1 MTSTSDGD
9 GKDVIANTGDTSGS
23 KPRYYALGFGS
34 NYYGALGATAR
45 AHPATSLAC
54 ATEAG
59 DTAGSSNTQHE
70 RESELM
76 YDWGHVQFLT
86 LGQENMDCT
95 SSSGNSGGG
104 GGSHNPSTASKV
116 GASASD
122 GKTNTKRKTSS
133 ATYAAKSAGVGFK
146 KGFLLSSPKR
156 SKGKKATAAAA
167 AAVAA
172 ASSVAPKDG
181 DTNACN
187 EPVVEATEALPAAT
201 QHQSSPVDNDD
212 AKTSAIAILDGDDVA
227 NHDEN
232 GGNANSDDDAAAQH
246 PPEEEQP
253 TAVHPSQLPAPLSHP
268 PALIAAGSTYTVYS
282 AGAGTTIMQSGT
294 MHGMASQRFVPRPVR
309 MPLKCLQLACGRR
322 HVLSLMGD
330 GHRID
335 SMSRTR
341 MHNLFD
347 GPVVPM
353 KASGEGGGGGN
364 NHNFSG
370 PIQSAHEALTTG
382 IVMSWGSG
390 HFGQL
395 GHGPEVTDC
404 PEPTVVE
411 GLLPRSVGGPI
422 IHVAAGVL
430 NSAAVVATSLAST
443 RVFLFGSNRRGQC
456 GTEGGKCN
464 TVPYA
469 SPLMNTENPDT
480 GRSVNFVRIGLG
492 RLHGVGL
499 TESGE
504 VYTWGSGTNG
514 RLGHGDSVSAGA
526 AKIGKGVRAP
536 RRVESLKNVAVIQV
550 SAGDGHTLCLTGGG
564 RVFAWGTGS
573 EGQLGQGHT
582 MHLLSPRL
590 VGDLD
595 FAGIHNTYDSYG
607 KLLPRKPSS
616 QKLDASSAETKDG
629 QFRSSLY
636 TSMDKGH
643 DSIAPA
649 LPSFLTSP
657 EAIEAFS
664 NSTPDMTPQKPPK
677 IVSLYAAGDYSTAL
691 SSSGDLY
698 TWGYGDANQIGHNVP
713 PASPSS
719 SPFAGIL
726 PYIEPGPFSKTGA
739 GHRIRDSCSFDSRLN
754 VLLPRR
760 VECTR
765 EMGLKVE
772 KACAGPGHMIL
783 VCSERAPEQQEADT
797 VGLTLYEIEMRRR
810 SLGLSK
816 LRLLGS
822 SRKKQMQQNDSRI
835 VATQELSSSSK
846 AKAVNVGESKP
857 RSTTKDESSNNL
869 PPRSTRVE
877 QAYRESVAQSSAS
890 LSLPAAQTQISG
902 NKIKS
907 TAAQKPSSAT
917 GDRGQVES
925 PHTYARI
932 VKQKKSSKSSPF
944 TLLKKTMKKVFGRK
958 G

>member
-456 GTEGGKCN
+456 GTDNAVAVNDVGGRYGELPAVI
-464 TVPYA
+464 TVTGGYIQP
-469 SPLMNTENPDT
+469 PLEIEWPHLLVDRENQ
-480 GRSVNFVRIGLG
+480 SVVACRFVADVTQHIKLKLVFFSGGHGIIRCLG
-492 RLHGVGL
+492 RNTDQAGTQRPDL
-499 TESGE
+499 GE
-504 VYTWGSGTNG
+504 CC
-514 RLGHGDSVSAGA
+514 LQC
-526 AKIGKGVRAP
+526 
-536 RRVESLKNVAVIQV
+536 LQFQVA
-550 SAGDGHTLCLTGGG
+550 
-564 RVFAWGTGS
+564 
-573 EGQLGQGHT
+573 
-582 MHLLSPRL
+582 
-590 VGDLD
+590 
-595 FAGIHNTYDSYG
+595 
-607 KLLPRKPSS
+607 
-616 QKLDASSAETKDG
+616 
-629 QFRSSLY
+629 
-636 TSMDKGH
+636 
-643 DSIAPA
+643 
-649 LPSFLTSP
+649 
-657 EAIEAFS
+657 
-664 NSTPDMTPQKPPK
+664 
-677 IVSLYAAGDYSTAL
+677 
-691 SSSGDLY
+691 
-698 TWGYGDANQIGHNVP
+698 
-713 PASPSS
+713 
-719 SPFAGIL
+719 
-726 PYIEPGPFSKTGA
+726 
-739 GHRIRDSCSFDSRLN
+739 
-754 VLLPRR
+754 
-760 VECTR
+760 
-765 EMGLKVE
+765 
-772 KACAGPGHMIL
+772 
-783 VCSERAPEQQEADT
+783 ERAP
-797 VGLTLYEIEMRRR
+797 
-810 SLGLSK
+810 
-816 LRLLGS
+816 
-822 SRKKQMQQNDSRI
+822 
-835 VATQELSSSSK
+835 ATPVKTQYHGPCVEF
-846 AKAVNVGESKP
+846 
-857 RSTTKDESSNNL
+857 
-869 PPRSTRVE
+869 VE
-877 QAYRESVAQSSAS
+877 QAS
-890 LSLPAAQTQISG
+890 LLCRLPLAG
-902 NKIKS
+902 
-907 TAAQKPSSAT
+907 
-917 GDRGQVES
+917 
-925 PHTYARI
+925 
-932 VKQKKSSKSSPF
+932 
-944 TLLKKTMKKVFGRK
+944 
-958 G
+958 